1 MANQPSRVIDSAV
14 LYSKRDS
21 AAFRVPQSADSL
33 YEVVSKFS
41 NNRLYCIPDGNSIH
55 ILMNTK
61 TGSNAIEGST
71 ASLALLEF
79 NNEQEKYYRL
89 LLTLR
94 EAVNEAKNK
103 SPDGHRADSLMQ
115 QWRQN
120 QALIQ
125 QRFYDFADSVHN
137 PAAFMVIYD
146 HIEFANDYK
155 KMKAFVNK
163 AAARFPGSSAVQR
176 LEEQVAVFSGIY
188 EKELHIGDLFPGLE
202 LPDFDGNLFSTS
214 ALKGKYFLIDFW
226 SSRCRSCLTYSKV
239 KKEVS
244 QSIPEKKLELVSV
257 AMDHN
262 LQACREIVKKNNE
275 IWKQLIDTQMW
286 QGESAKKLA
295 FDSIPF
301 NFLIGPDGRILAKA
315 IKPDSLMP
323 LIRQYIH

>member
-1 MANQPSRVIDSAV
+1 MANQPFRVIDSGV
-14 LYSKRDS
+14 LYSKSDS
-21 AAFRVPQSADSL
+21 VVFRVLHSADSL

-41 NNRLYCIPDGNSIH
+41 NNRLYCIPDRNSIR

-61 TGSNAIEGST
+61 TGSSAIEGSP
-71 ASLALLEF
+71 ASFGLFEF

-89 LLTLR
+89 SLTLR
-94 EAVNEAKNK
+94 DDVNQAKNK
-103 SPDGHRADSLMQ
+103 NPDGHRVDSLMQ
-115 QWRQN
+115 QFRQN

-125 QRFYDFADSVHN
+125 QRFYDFADTVHN

-146 HIEFANDYK
+146 HIEFGNDYK

-163 AAARFPGSSAVQR
+163 AASRFPGSSAVQR
-176 LEEQVAVFSGIY
+176 LKEQVAIFSGIF

-214 ALKGKYFLIDFW
+214 TLKGKYFLIDFW
-226 SSRCRSCLTYSKV
+226 SPWCRSCLAYSKV

-257 AMDHN
+257 AIDNN
-262 LQACREIVKKNNE
+262 LQACREIVKKNDE
-275 IWKQLIDTQMW
+275 IWKQLIDKQMW
-286 QGESAKKLA
+286 GGESAKKLA

-301 NFLIGPDGRILAKA
+301 NFFIGPDGRILAKA
-315 IKPDSLMP
+315 IKPDSLIP
-323 LIRQYIH
+323 VIRQYIN

>member
-1 MANQPSRVIDSAV
+1 MANKPSRVIDSGV
-14 LYSKRDS
+14 LYSRKDS
-21 AAFRVPQSADSL
+21 VVFRVEQSADSL
-33 YEVVSKFS
+33 YEIISKFS
-41 NNRLYCIPDGNSIH
+41 NNRLYCIPDRNSIR

-61 TGSNAIEGST
+61 TGSNVIEGSP
-71 ASLALLEF
+71 ASLALIEF

-89 LLTLR
+89 SLTLR
-94 EAVNEAKNK
+94 EAVNQAKNK
-103 SPDGHRADSLMQ
+103 SPDGHHVDSLMQ

-120 QALIQ
+120 QALIR
-125 QRFYDFADSVHN
+125 QRFYDFADTVHN

-146 HIEFANDYK
+146 HIEFGNDYK

-176 LEEQVAVFSGIY
+176 LKQQIAVFSGIY

-214 ALKGKYFLIDFW
+214 SLNGKYFLIDFW
-226 SSRCRSCLTYSKV
+226 SSWCRSCLAYSKV

-244 QSIPEKKLELVSV
+244 QNIPEKKLELISV

-275 IWKQLIDTQMW
+275 IWKQLIDTQIW
-286 QGESAKKLA
+286 QGESAQKLA

-301 NFLIGPDGRILAKA
+301 NFFIGPDGRILAKA

-323 LIRQYIH
+323 VIKQYIN